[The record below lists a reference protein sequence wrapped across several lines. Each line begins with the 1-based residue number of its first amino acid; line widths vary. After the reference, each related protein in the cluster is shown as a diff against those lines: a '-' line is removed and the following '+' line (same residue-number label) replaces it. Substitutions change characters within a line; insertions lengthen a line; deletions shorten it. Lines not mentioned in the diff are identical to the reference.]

1 MTNRTDLLGSGAAA
15 GQRPSTSLGGQPQL
29 SSDDLLRALAALLA
43 PLLQP
48 LPQTSASDADEP
60 KASSEPSIQKL
71 ALTVTSFCKA
81 HEISTPTYYRLR
93 REGKGPREMR
103 VGSDIRISVEAAAD
117 WRRAREEE
125 GHS

>member
-1 MTNRTDLLGSGAAA
+1 MTNQANLRGPGAAA
-15 GQRPSTSLGGQPQL
+15 GQKSSTSPGGQPQL
-29 SSDDLLRALAALLA
+29 SPDDLLRALAALLA

-48 LPQTSASDADEP
+48 LAQTSAAEADEP
-60 KASSEPSIQKL
+60 KAPPEPSIQKQ
-71 ALTVTSFCKA
+71 AFTVTSFCKA

-117 WRRAREEE
+117 WRRAREED
-125 GHS
+125 GRS